1 MSQRSGRKRS
11 RRFPARAGGISSGPS
26 TGRERRDLPLASIF
40 TRIIDGELPGRFVWR
55 DEQAVAFLTAEPLKP
70 GHTLVVP
77 RQEVDHWLDLPPE
90 LAAHLM
96 RVAQS
101 VGRGIQ
107 RAFRPAKVG
116 LVILGLEVRHV
127 HLHLS
132 PIDGMRDLDFAQADR
147 KPDVKAMDAA
157 AERLRAALREL
168 GYAATCD

>member
-1 MSQRSGRKRS
+1 
-11 RRFPARAGGISSGPS
+11 
-26 TGRERRDLPLASIF
+26 LASIF
-40 TRIIDGELPGRFVWR
+40 TRIIGGELPGRFVWR

-77 RQEVDHWLDLPPE
+77 RQEVDHWLDLSPE

-132 PIDGMRDLDFAQADR
+132 PIDGMRDLDFANADR
-147 KPDVKAMDAA
+147 KPDPKAMDAA
-157 AERLRAALREL
+157 AERLRSALREL
-168 GYAATCD
+168 GYAEACD